1 MPRQLVEYDPV
12 LGHRYVPELKLRVPH
27 ESGGYLL
34 QTNRLGFRS
43 HHDFVPRRPASKRRV
58 LLFGD
63 SFTAGDGVSN
73 SQRYSDVL
81 EGLRPDL
88 EVYNFG
94 LPGSGTDQQY
104 LAWRE
109 FAQDLEA
116 DQVVMA
122 FQPENLRRNASMYRL
137 ERDPAGHEACY
148 AKPFFTLQ
156 EGQLVIGHQPVP
168 REPRPMADLKGAAR
182 VDIGG
187 RFPALRKAV
196 NALGLQDVGL
206 RVTGYQ
212 PHPEYDD
219 PQHPDWLLTRAILLD
234 WISKVRGP
242 VTLLFVPLYYHL
254 EGSVN
259 ASHVQARLRELASE
273 ASATLIDPLP
283 ELLALP
289 AGTRRGFR
297 FAKDIHPTPAYHR
310 ALATIL
316 SRELPRGE
324 YAGGGK
330 GPRQP

>member
-1 MPRQLVEYDPV
+1 MPRQLMEYHPV
-12 LGHRYVPELKLRVPH
+12 LGHRYIPAVKLRVPH

-34 QTNRLGFRS
+34 QTNGLGFRS
-43 HHDFVPRRPASKRRV
+43 HHDFEPSRPASKRRV

-73 SQRYSDVL
+73 SLRYSDVL

-116 DQVVMA
+116 DQVVLA
-122 FQPENLRRNASMYRL
+122 FQPENLRRNASRYKL
-137 ERDPAGHEACY
+137 YRDPAGQQACY

-156 EGQLVIGHQPVP
+156 DGQLVIGHQPVP
-168 REPRPMADLKGAAR
+168 RGPRSMADLEGAAR
-182 VDIGG
+182 VDTDGM
-187 RFPALRKAV
+187 RFKALRRII
-196 NALGLQDVGL
+196 NALGLKEIAL
-206 RVTGYQ
+206 KVTRFQ
-212 PHPEYDD
+212 PLPEYDD
-219 PQHPDWLLTRAILLD
+219 PRHPDWLLTRAILLD

-242 VTLLFVPLYYHL
+242 VTLLFVPLWYHL
-254 EGSVN
+254 DGSVD
-259 ASHVQARLRELASE
+259 ASHVQARLRELALE

-289 AGTRRGFR
+289 ADTRRGFR
-297 FAKDIHPTPAYHR
+297 FAKDPHPTPAYHR
-310 ALATIL
+310 ALAAIL
-316 SRELPRGE
+316 SRDLLRGD
-324 YAGGGK
+324 YAGREGD
-330 GPRQP
+330 

>member
-1 MPRQLVEYDPV
+1 MPRQVVEYHPV
-12 LGHRYVPELKLRVPH
+12 LGHRYVPALKLRVPH

-34 QTNRLGFRS
+34 QTNSLGFRS
-43 HHDFVPRRPASKRRV
+43 HHDFERRRPASKGRV

-81 EGLRPDL
+81 EVLRPDL

-116 DQVVMA
+116 DQVVLA

-137 ERDPAGHEACY
+137 GRDPAGHEACY

-156 EGQLVIGHQPVP
+156 ESQLVVGHQPVP
-168 REPRPMADLKGAAR
+168 REPRSMTDLEGAAR
-182 VDIGG
+182 VDTGG
-187 RFPALRKAV
+187 RFPAVRKAV
-196 NALGLQDVGL
+196 NALGLRDIAQKVS
-206 RVTGYQ
+206 GYR
-212 PHPEYDD
+212 PLPEYDD
-219 PQHPDWLLTRAILLD
+219 PRHPDWLLTRAILLD
-234 WISKVRGP
+234 WISRVRVP

-254 EGSVN
+254 ERSVD
-259 ASHVQARLRELASE
+259 ASQVQARLRELATQ

-289 AGTRRGFR
+289 ADTRRGFR

-316 SRELPRGE
+316 SRDLPRGDHTGRE
-324 YAGGGK
+324 RGLDE
-330 GPRQP
+330 R

>member
-1 MPRQLVEYDPV
+1 
-12 LGHRYVPELKLRVPH
+12 VPH

-34 QTNRLGFRS
+34 QTNGLGFRS
-43 HHDFVPRRPASKRRV
+43 HHEFEPSRPASKLRV
-58 LLFGD
+58 LVFGD

-109 FAQDLEA
+109 FAQDLDA
-116 DQVVMA
+116 DQVVLA

-137 ERDPAGHEACY
+137 GRDPAGHEACY

-168 REPRPMADLKGAAR
+168 REPRSMAALEGAAR
-182 VDIGG
+182 VYTGG

-196 NALGLQDVGL
+196 SALGLKDIAL
-206 RVTGYQ
+206 KVTGYR
-212 PHPEYDD
+212 PLPEYDD
-219 PQHPDWLLTRAILLD
+219 PRHPDWLLTRAILLD

-254 EGSVN
+254 EGTVD
-259 ASHVQARLRELASE
+259 ASQVQARLRELASE
-273 ASATLIDPLP
+273 ASANLVDPLP

-289 AGTRRGFR
+289 ADARRGFR
-297 FAKDIHPTPAYHR
+297 FAKDTHPTPAYHR

-316 SRELPRGE
+316 SRDLLRGDQ
-324 YAGGGK
+324 AGRG
-330 GPRQP
+330 RRLDET